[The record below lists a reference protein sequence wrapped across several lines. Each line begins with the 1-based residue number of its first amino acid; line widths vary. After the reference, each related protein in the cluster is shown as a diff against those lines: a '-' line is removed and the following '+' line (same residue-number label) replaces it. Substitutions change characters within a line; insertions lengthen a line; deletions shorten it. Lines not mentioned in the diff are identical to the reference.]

1 MTWRPLLE
9 GTASRS
15 ACESMRAVLADLESW
30 GREPSG
36 DPSLAGGT
44 AGLAVL
50 HGYLAQTGH
59 GPESDAVVRRGLRH
73 ATAAV
78 SERPGRA

>member
-1 MTWRPLLE
+1 MTWQPVLE
-9 GTASRS
+9 GAANKS
-15 ACESMRAVLADLESW
+15 AREGVRAILADLESW

-50 HGYLAQTGH
+50 HGYLAQAGL
-59 GPESDAVVRRGLRH
+59 GPESEAV
-73 ATAAV
+73 A
-78 SERPGRA
+78 PGPGSRSSA